1 MKEAGSAFLKK
12 SAQKTFARL
21 DRAGETACG
30 PVNQK
35 FFASVLQKRSTAF
48 FASVFFASVFLVSAV
63 SVSAF
68 S

>member
-35 FFASVLQKRSTAF
+35 FFASFLQKRSTAF